1 MEATANCLYCRR
13 SSVGATLLVTYSY
26 CAASDTCLQDRWLY
40 IDRPCSSGWIEGKK
54 LNMEGQCKPKA
65 TSCHPFKSDNKTAGA
80 WQFNFTETLGPN
92 EYCKI
97 EVDATAYIAR
107 VVLDDSVTLGALS
120 GSKEIKV
127 GEIVEVPKGQTK
139 TILAYNGDTSG
150 SITFTLA
157 FRSARWLHAGLAF
170 MISLVLFISF

>member
-1 MEATANCLYCRR
+1 L
-13 SSVGATLLVTYSY
+13 
-26 CAASDTCLQDRWLY
+26 LY

-54 LNMEGQCKPKA
+54 LNMEGQCKPNA

-120 GSKEIKV
+120 GSKVIKV
-127 GEIVEVPKGQTK
+127 GEIFEVPKGQTK

-157 FRSARWLHAGLAF
+157 EVSAGIVTLCKIPKTSLLPNGENVERTLKEIEEIKSQY
-170 MISLVLFISF
+170 MINLEEKHLQPRAEVTFYYD

>member
-1 MEATANCLYCRR
+1 M
-13 SSVGATLLVTYSY
+13 TYSY

-54 LNMEGQCKPKA
+54 LNMEGQCKPNA

-97 EVDATAYIAR
+97 EVDATACIAR
-107 VVLDDSVTLGALS
+107 VVLDDSVTLGAQTREARDRGKLMGICSEGGGS
-120 GSKEIKV
+120 GRR
-127 GEIVEVPKGQTK
+127 
-139 TILAYNGDTSG
+139 L
-150 SITFTLA
+150 
-157 FRSARWLHAGLAF
+157 RGLC
-170 MISLVLFISF
+170 

>member
-1 MEATANCLYCRR
+1 ME
-13 SSVGATLLVTYSY
+13 S
-26 CAASDTCLQDRWLY
+26 
-40 IDRPCSSGWIEGKK
+40 
-54 LNMEGQCKPKA
+54 QCKPKA

-107 VVLDDSVTLGALS
+107 VVLDDSVTLGALTDN
-120 GSKEIKV
+120 GNKDIKV
-127 GEIVEVPKGQTK
+127 GEVVVVNKGNTK
-139 TILAYNGDTSG
+139 TIYAYNGDTSG

-157 FRSARWLHAGLAF
+157 FRNALQLKGAVLVGLLSA
-170 MISLVLFISF
+170 LVMYASF

>member
-1 MEATANCLYCRR
+1 
-13 SSVGATLLVTYSY
+13 
-26 CAASDTCLQDRWLY
+26 
-40 IDRPCSSGWIEGKK
+40 
-54 LNMEGQCKPKA
+54 MEGQCKPKA

-107 VVLDDSVTLGALS
+107 VVLYDSVTLGALS

-127 GEIVEVPKGQTK
+127 GEIFEVPTGQTK
-139 TILAYNGDTSG
+139 TILPYNEDTSG

-157 FRSARWLHAGLAF
+157 FRSARWLQAGLA
-170 MISLVLFISF
+170 